1 MLYNKER
8 LFIRKMKKL
17 ILPLFLSLFFIFSGN
32 SVSAQEELT
41 YERAYSD
48 YTYNL
53 AQYQKAYADY
63 QLARTQFLRSQTLGS
78 QTAAQEATLK
88 MLQSRD
94 EVVKTHL
101 TALRKKISDTEGLSG
116 PERELYFS
124 QIDQEVK
131 WYDTHKTNLPSTGSL
146 DDLVD
151 DSAKAEDR
159 YKSTILVMY
168 NGLAAVSLGKVV
180 NYQDKLT
187 TIIGELKAKISEI
200 RSNGDKDTTKTER
213 WVLEVDNRWTRSRDK
228 ITESRMLLSKLK
240 SDSRDQL
247 SIFNSAQFKAGE
259 GLQFLKE
266 VDNYL
271 VEIIKELKTAD

>member
-1 MLYNKER
+1 MKKVLLALVLAVF
-8 LFIRKMKKL
+8 LFIPVKRVL
-17 ILPLFLSLFFIFSGN
+17 
-32 SVSAQEELT
+32 VADELT

-63 QLARTQFLRSQTLGS
+63 QLTRTQYLTSQTLGN
-78 QTAAQEATLK
+78 QTAAQEATLR
-88 MLQSRD
+88 MLQTRD

-101 TALRKKISDTEGLSG
+101 TALRMKISDTEGISG
-116 PERELYFS
+116 SEKELYFS

-159 YKSTILVMY
+159 YKSTILIMY

-180 NYQDKLT
+180 NYQNNLAT
-187 TIIGELKAKISEI
+187 TISELKTKISEI
-200 RSNGDKDTTKTER
+200 RMNGDKDTTKTER
-213 WVLEVDNRWTRSRDK
+213 WVLEVDNRLTRSKDK
-228 ITESRMLLSKLK
+228 ITEARTLLFKMK